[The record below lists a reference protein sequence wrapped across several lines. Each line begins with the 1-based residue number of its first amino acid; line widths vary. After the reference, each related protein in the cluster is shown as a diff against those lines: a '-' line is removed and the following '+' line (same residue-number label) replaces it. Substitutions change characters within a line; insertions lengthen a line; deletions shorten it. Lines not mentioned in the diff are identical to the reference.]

1 MRLLVREHTDEAI
14 ELDVKGV
21 PLAFLNT
28 IRRYALAKVPTYAID
43 EVMIVVNTSSMFDE
57 VLAHRLALIPL
68 KTEDVIDKIRGID
81 PELCEKCA
89 SSTPEGVDPSICGEC
104 FVHMVLEVEA
114 TTNDITV
121 YSSDI
126 RSDDPYVVP
135 AYANI
140 PIVMLAPGQRI
151 AIEMKARIG
160 RGLEHAKWNPAT
172 IAVTKYVA
180 NIKVDEKLCNL
191 CGKCIEVCPRG
202 TLKIEN
208 GKLNVVDVYSCTLC
222 RQCVKACPAKAIDV
236 GSMEDE
242 HIIRIESAGSL
253 KPETIVRE
261 AVYILL
267 NELSEFE
274 KFIEGIGKG
283 AIQ

>member
-1 MRLLVREHTDEAI
+1 MRLLVRERTDEVI
-14 ELDVKGV
+14 ELDVKGA

-57 VLAHRLALIPL
+57 VLAHRLALVPL
-68 KTEDVIDKIRGID
+68 KTEDVIDKIRNVD

-89 SSTPEGVDPSICGEC
+89 SSIPEGVDKSICREC
-104 FVHMVLEVEA
+104 FVHMVLEAEA
-114 TTNDITV
+114 TTSDITV
-121 YSSDI
+121 YSGDI
-126 RSDDPYVVP
+126 RSDDPYLVP
-135 AYANI
+135 AYNNI

-160 RGLEHAKWNPAT
+160 RGLEHAKWSPAT

-180 NIKVDEKLCNL
+180 NIRINKKLCNL

-208 GKLNVVDVYSCTLC
+208 GAINVVDVYSCTLC
-222 RQCVKACPAKAIDV
+222 KQCVKACPTKAIDIDNV
-236 GSMEDE
+236 EDE
-242 HIIRIESAGSL
+242 YILRVESTGSL
-253 KPETIVRE
+253 KPETIIRE

-274 KFIEGIGKG
+274 KLIGGIEKG
-283 AIQ
+283 VTQ